1 MQLSSNKKTEDV
13 LASSPSEHWLLGFK
27 DRDLEEEYL
36 NDLVDVSRGR
46 IYLGH
51 GMCAFFI
58 FAVHILRLIVSTA
71 LFPDV
76 EKKRILRNAKTYGLY
91 GTVFV
96 IFLAGLISR

>member
-1 MQLSSNKKTEDV
+1 MHLSSNKKTEDV

-36 NDLVDVSRGR
+36 NDLVDVSKGR
-46 IYLGH
+46 LYLGH

-58 FAVHILRLIVSTA
+58 FTVHIVRSVVFNIFFRGRYGPEFIAEA
-71 LFPDV
+71 L
-76 EKKRILRNAKTYGLY
+76 GLY
-91 GTVFV
+91 SAVFV

>member
-1 MQLSSNKKTEDV
+1 MHLSSNKKTEDV

-36 NDLVDVSRGR
+36 NDLVDVSKGR
-46 IYLGH
+46 LYLGH

-58 FAVHILRLIVSTA
+58 FAVDIVRIIVSHILFRGRYAPKDIA
-71 LFPDV
+71 EAFGF
-76 EKKRILRNAKTYGLY
+76 YGA
-91 GTVFV
+91 VFV

>member
-1 MQLSSNKKTEDV
+1 MHLSSNKKTEDV

-36 NDLVDVSRGR
+36 NDLVDVSKGR
-46 IYLGH
+46 LYLGH

-58 FAVHILRLIVSTA
+58 FAVHILRLIVSYA
-71 LFPDV
+71 LFPDLF
-76 EKKRILRNAKTYGLY
+76 KTAKLFGLY
-91 GTVFV
+91 GAVFV